1 MTIATTPNITTTVE
15 IPENLFTSLA
25 TFLDKQP
32 HWSQDRVMTAA
43 LGMFLLNVGNCDRS
57 ICETYISA
65 FPVPPVSENL
75 VGDPTMVALLQPP
88 A

>member
-25 TFLDKQP
+25 TFLDNQP

-43 LGMFLLNVGNCDRS
+43 PGMFLLNVGNCDRS

-65 FPVPPVSENL
+65 FPAPTVSKNL
-75 VGDPTMVALLQPP
+75 VEDPTMAALMQPP